1 MFLIRCSTH
10 HHTAKLPLA
19 ITTTPVY
26 TCSMFSF
33 HFLCLVV
40 FTCALFLKVK
50 SNIKYLTV
58 DVADKNIINTEVK
71 IDINAIVFVLF

>member
-1 MFLIRCSTH
+1 
-10 HHTAKLPLA
+10 
-19 ITTTPVY
+19 
-26 TCSMFSF
+26 MFSF

-40 FTCALFLKVK
+40 FTSALFLKVK

-71 IDINAIVFVLF
+71 WYINAIVFVLFWKKTSITHAENRNTYM